1 MSELIFDVDKGRF
14 ANAIG
19 KPGRVI
25 CSVNRLPTP
34 SGLCENSVY
43 FLTSSHDSYL
53 HGHFYKCVKVN
64 NVLTWVDCQVG
75 ENPVGNFSNI
85 RCVTS
90 GTTVRIKFLDPSDL
104 VLNNVVLAKWSK
116 SVVVRKLGSY
126 PTSIDDGTVVLTNTV
141 RNQYSS
147 SAFIDTIENGTT
159 WYYGF
164 FSVTEDGVINDN
176 VAEGLNSAVTANI
189 TENDILDALRSGEIN
204 EILEAGDAISIKVKT
219 QNLQSDENHELYVSG
234 FNKCEVESKPF
245 VRDSSFDTAS
255 AHGWK
260 SSIDS
265 TIVYTNAGNESSN
278 DDVFYDDALTI
289 TTGKI
294 ASLSGDILNVNFL
307 RTLTFEWR
315 NTVGGYQFDPA
326 KKEKAKTFDTVYRP
340 ERYFGYSA
348 HDYDNHPKQMFY
360 QDNLN
365 LDATGYDRVFYRC
378 DGTFLVKWNNSRWE
392 LYSCSSSTHTATN
405 LVDYQTTPSAD
416 PWDGVWNTGA
426 TWTKLWKYYSDS
438 ACTTE
443 LVEGVDF
450 TAGDPITGDVYVVN
464 PFYSSVDSGYLMYGS
479 NRYTKSP
486 LFRYLNAE
494 GTGWFEPLD
503 EFDNT
508 PGYAGYAGFMDRLP
522 EGFKRIMATTKYI
535 VAKNCITMQGGVE
548 NVSSKL
554 FLLSNTEVNLGAV
567 NGISEG
573 SVLDIWRSATNEQR
587 IKRNLSNAAQ
597 YWWLRSPSVGY
608 GNDECSVYTSGAL
621 NNNNANNTN
630 GVAPD
635 RALCVGK

>member
-19 KPGRVI
+19 KPGRVL
-25 CSVNRLPTP
+25 CSINRLPTP

-90 GTTVRIKFLDPSDL
+90 GTSVRIKFLDPSDL
-104 VLNNVVLAKWSK
+104 VLDNVVLAKWLK
-116 SVVVRKLGSY
+116 SVIVRKVGSY
-126 PTSIDDGTVVLTNTV
+126 PTSIDDGTVVLTNTI
-141 RNQYSS
+141 RNQYGT
-147 SAFIDTIENGTT
+147 SAFIDTIEEGITY
-159 WYYGF
+159 YYGF

-176 VAEGLNSAVTANI
+176 VSAELNSAVTANI

-204 EILEAGDAISIKVKT
+204 EILEAGDVIPIKVKT
-219 QNLQSDENHELYVSG
+219 QNLQSEENHELYVSG

-245 VRDSSFDTAS
+245 IRDSSFDTGS

-260 SSIDS
+260 STIDS
-265 TIVYTNAGNESSN
+265 TIVFTDESHESEN
-278 DDVFYDDALTI
+278 DDVFYDNSLTI

-294 ASLSGDILNVNFL
+294 ASLSGDTLNVDFL
-307 RTLTFEWR
+307 RNITFEWR
-315 NTVGGYQFDPA
+315 NTIGGMQFDPA
-326 KKEKAKTFDTVYRP
+326 KKEKAKTFDTVYKP
-340 ERYFGYSA
+340 EKYFGYSA
-348 HDYDNHPKQMFY
+348 HDHANHPKQMFC

-365 LDATGYDRVFYRC
+365 LDATGNDRVFYRC
-378 DGTFLVKWNNSRWE
+378 DGTFVVKWNNSRWE
-392 LYSCSSSTHTATN
+392 LYSCSSSSHTVSS
-405 LVDYQTTPSAD
+405 LIDYQTTASAD

-438 ACTTE
+438 ACTTQ
-443 LVEGVDF
+443 LIEGTDF
-450 TAGDPITGDVYVVN
+450 TAGDPIVDDVYVIN
-464 PFYSSVDSGYLMYGS
+464 PFYSSIDSGYLMYGS

-494 GTGWFEPLD
+494 GNEWFELLD
-503 EFDNT
+503 EFDNS
-508 PGYAGYAGFMDRLP
+508 PGYSGYSGFLDRLP
-522 EGFKRIMATTKYI
+522 DGFKNIMATTKYI
-535 VAKNCITMQGGVE
+535 VAKNCVTMQGGYE
-548 NVSSKL
+548 NVASKI

-573 SVLDIWRSATNEQR
+573 SVLDMWRNSTNEQR

-597 YWWLRSPSVGY
+597 YWWLRSPYVGVGY
-608 GNDECSVYTSGAL
+608 IEYHVITSGAL
-621 NNNNANNTN
+621 YYNSAGSTY
-630 GVAPD
+630 GVAP
-635 RALCVGK
+635 AFTIA

>member
-43 FLTSSHDSYL
+43 FLTSSHDSYI

-90 GTTVRIKFLDPSDL
+90 GTSVRIKFLDPSDL
-104 VLNNVVLAKWSK
+104 VLDNVVLAKWLK
-116 SVVVRKLGSY
+116 SVIVRKVGSY
-126 PTSIDDGTVVLTNTV
+126 PTSIDDGTVVLTNTI
-141 RNQYSS
+141 RNQYGT
-147 SAFIDTIENGTT
+147 SAFIDTIEEGITY
-159 WYYGF
+159 YYGF

-176 VAEGLNSAVTANI
+176 VSAELNSAVTANI
-189 TENDILDALRSGEIN
+189 TENDILDALRSGEID
-204 EILEAGDAISIKVKT
+204 EILEAGDVIPIKVKT
-219 QNLQSDENHELYVSG
+219 QNLQSEEDHELYVSG
-234 FNKCEVESKPF
+234 FNKCEIESKPF
-245 VRDSSFDTAS
+245 IRDSSFDTGS

-260 SSIDS
+260 SAIDS
-265 TIVYTNAGNESSN
+265 SIVFTNGNNESVN
-278 DDVFYDDALTI
+278 DDVFYDNELSV

-294 ASLSGDILNVNFL
+294 ASLSGNTLNVDFL
-307 RTLTFEWR
+307 RNLTFEWR
-315 NTVGGYQFDPA
+315 NTIGGMQFDPA
-326 KKEKAKTFDTVYRP
+326 KKEKAKTFDTVYKP
-340 ERYFGYSA
+340 EKYFGYST
-348 HDYDNHPKQMFY
+348 HDYVNHPKQMFC

-365 LDATGYDRVFYRC
+365 LDATGNDRVFYRC
-378 DGTFLVKWNNSRWE
+378 DGTFVVKWNNSRWE
-392 LYSCSSSTHTATN
+392 LYSCSSSTHATSS
-405 LVDYQTTPSAD
+405 LIDYQTTASAD

-438 ACTTE
+438 ACTTQ
-443 LVEGVDF
+443 LIEGTDF
-450 TAGDPITGDVYVVN
+450 NAGDPIVGDVYVIN
-464 PFYSSVDSGYLMYGS
+464 PFYSIPDNGYLMYGS

-494 GTGWFEPLD
+494 GNEWFELLD
-503 EFDNT
+503 EFDNS
-508 PGYAGYAGFMDRLP
+508 PGYSGYNGFLDRLP
-522 EGFKRIMATTKYI
+522 NGFKNIMATTKYI
-535 VAKNCITMQGGVE
+535 VAKNCITMQGGYE
-548 NVSSKL
+548 NVASKI

-573 SVLDIWRSATNEQR
+573 SVLDMWRNSTNEQR
-587 IKRNLSNAAQ
+587 IKRNLSNTAQ
-597 YWWLRSPSVGY
+597 YWWLRSPYVGHGY
-608 GNDECSVYTSGAL
+608 HEYIVFTSGAL
-621 NNNNANNTN
+621 HGSYAYYAL
-630 GVAPD
+630 GVAP
-635 RALCVGK
+635 AFTIA